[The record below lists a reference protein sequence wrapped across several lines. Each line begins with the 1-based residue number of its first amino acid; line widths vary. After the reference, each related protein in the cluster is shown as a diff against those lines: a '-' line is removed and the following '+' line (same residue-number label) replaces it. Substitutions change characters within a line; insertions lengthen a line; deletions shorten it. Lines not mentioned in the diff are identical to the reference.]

1 MRPIGLTVFLLASAL
16 SIFLDVPAHAAEKT
30 NDYAA
35 VAAIVAQHCLD
46 CHAAQEPEGKLVM
59 ETFESLMK
67 GGESGAAFVPG
78 KSTDSL
84 LVKMIE
90 GRLDKDGKKLV
101 MPPGKRKKLQP
112 EEIAVIKGWIDAGA
126 LPPKDPARVVREL
139 VLPKIT
145 PTVPPRRSIQALAF
159 APGPKLVAVARYGEV
174 ELMSSE
180 TRAVVRTLKGHP

>member
-1 MRPIGLTVFLLASAL
+1 MRPIGLTIRALALLLVAFMATSSRAL
-16 SIFLDVPAHAAEKT
+16 EKT

-46 CHAAQEPEGKLVM
+46 CHAAQEPEGRLVM

-67 GGESGAAFVPG
+67 GGESGAALVPG
-78 KSTDSL
+78 KSGDSL

-90 GRLDKDGKKLV
+90 GRLEKDGKKLI

-112 EEIAVIKGWIDAGA
+112 EEIAVLKSWIDAGA
-126 LPPKDPARVVREL
+126 LPPKEPAKIVREL

-159 APGPKLVAVARYGEV
+159 APGPKLIAVARHCDCGR
-174 ELMSSE
+174 
-180 TRAVVRTLKGHP
+180 RANDHRALAQQSR